1 VIQRDNAAKD
11 AALVP
16 RDNVK
21 DSIGGAP
28 ADSSAGAT
36 DIRAG
41 AVPIESVE
49 LSRAGL
55 YGY

>member
-1 VIQRDNAAKD
+1 MD
-11 AALVP
+11 
-16 RDNVK
+16 DNVK

-28 ADSSAGAT
+28 ADSCAGAP
-36 DIRAG
+36 DGRAG

-49 LSRAGL
+49 LSRTGL